1 MLSDGLYKVAFQT
14 PIGAGA
20 GVIYV
25 AGGRMWGGDAGIYY
39 VGTYAE
45 SGDQLTASVTTERH
59 TVGANSVFGIDRV
72 HINMRGTVKNNIA
85 TMQGSAV
92 EAPNVPFQV
101 SLTKISD

>member
-1 MLSDGLYKVAFQT
+1 MLSDGLYKVAFLT

-20 GVIYV
+20 GVIYI
-25 AGGRMWGGDAGIYY
+25 AGGRMWGGDAGMYY
-39 VGTYAE
+39 VGTYTQ

-72 HINMRGTVKNNIA
+72 HINMRGTVAHNIA

-101 SLTKISD
+101 YLTKISD